1 MEKLN
6 TRGFKKGFL
15 WGGATAANQC
25 EGGYNLG
32 GRGLA
37 NTDFLKFVEP
47 EDRRADQATFAQTYA
62 SLKDAIEN
70 EDKYIFPKRFGN
82 DFYHRY
88 KEDIALMAEMGFS
101 VYRMSISWSR
111 IFPTGFEDE
120 PNEEGLKFYDAVFD
134 ECHKYGIEPLVTMLH
149 YDYPLEICER
159 LNGFESRETIKLWEK
174 YVKTIVTR
182 FHKKV
187 KYWLTFNEINMTLQS
202 MSTCSGA
209 MPDHSLLGLNEEQ
222 TTFEVV
228 HNMLL
233 ASAKAV
239 VIAKSIDPTL
249 KLGNM
254 VWKHLYYAK
263 TMKPE
268 DMLQQRFDQNLN
280 YYFYDIQAT
289 GKVPYYL
296 DRYFEQKDIVRHYS
310 EEDLETLK
318 NGTVDFISFSWYMS
332 NVSEY
337 QGEPMKFTGL
347 LPDMTRN
354 NPYLKATDW
363 GWAIDPIGLRIN
375 LNQLYERYG
384 KPIFVS
390 EFGIGLY
397 ETPDENMQVH
407 DEGRIEFIRQH
418 LTQIKEAIRDGVD
431 VIGVTYWGWIDL
443 ISSST
448 SEMTKRYG
456 FVYVDADD
464 HGNGTYDRYRK
475 DSFYWYK
482 KVIES
487 NGEDLD

>member
-1 MEKLN
+1 MEKQS
-6 TRGFKKGFL
+6 TKGFKKGFL

-32 GRGLA
+32 GRGKA

-47 EDRRADQATFAQTYA
+47 EDRRTDQATFAQTYA
-62 SLKDAIEN
+62 SLQDAIEN

-88 KEDIALMAEMGFS
+88 KEDIALMAEMGFN
-101 VYRMSISWSR
+101 VYRMSIAWER

-120 PNEEGLKFYDAVFD
+120 PNEEGLKFYDDVFD
-134 ECHKYGIEPLVTMLH
+134 ECHKHGIEPLVTMLH
-149 YDYPLEICER
+149 YDYPLEICEK
-159 LNGFESRETIKLWEK
+159 LNGFESRETITLFEK
-174 YVKTIVTR
+174 YVKAIVSR
-182 FHKKV
+182 YHKKV
-187 KYWLTFNEINMTLQS
+187 KYWLTFNEINMTLES

-209 MPDHSLLGLNEEQ
+209 MPDHSKSNMTEEQ
-222 TTFEVV
+222 LTFKVI

-239 VIAKSIDPTL
+239 IIAKEIDPSL
-249 KLGNM
+249 MVGNM
-254 VWKHLYYAK
+254 VWKHLFYAK

-280 YYFYDIQAT
+280 YYFFDIQVT

-296 DRYFEQKDIVRHYS
+296 DRYFEQKGIIRNYNK
-310 EEDLETLK
+310 EDLETLSK
-318 NGTVDFISFSWYMS
+318 GTVDFISISWYMS

-354 NPYLKATDW
+354 NPYLKVSDW
-363 GWAIDPIGLRIN
+363 GWVIDPVGLRIN

-390 EFGIGLY
+390 EIGIGLY
-397 ETPDENMQVH
+397 EKPDENMVVH
-407 DEGRIEFIRQH
+407 DQERINFLRDH
-418 LTQIKEAIRDGVD
+418 LVQIKEAIRDGVD
-431 VIGVTYWGWIDL
+431 VFGVTYWGWIDL
-443 ISSST
+443 VSSST
-448 SEMTKRYG
+448 SEISKRYG
-456 FVYVDADD
+456 FVYL
-464 HGNGTYDRYRK
+464 H
-475 DSFYWYK
+475 
-482 KVIES
+482 
-487 NGEDLD
+487 